1 MRGRRVLRRR
11 IAAIEAHDRDD
22 RSRGRRWAAHPRTCA
37 ADRPAL
43 VEAEAAMT
51 AAYGGRTKLSGAA
64 RPVGTLLAMASIALL
79 ILPFFSTF
87 GELLTKA
94 AMAAGFDAW
103 LGQWI
108 APLEGKL
115 VHGALALIGIPSAYD
130 GSLLYVGTGPGSL
143 ALYISWNCV
152 GWQTLLF
159 LVVSMATGLQGEY
172 TLRSRLETV
181 ALGVVGIAI
190 LNILRITV
198 VAVVAYMFGQIPAVI
213 VHDYGSVIATVVFLM
228 AFWAFAYNVVLERIG
243 GDGEDQSPE
252 QGSNAVASV

>member
-1 MRGRRVLRRR
+1 M
-11 IAAIEAHDRDD
+11 
-22 RSRGRRWAAHPRTCA
+22 
-37 ADRPAL
+37 
-43 VEAEAAMT
+43 VEAEAAVT
-51 AAYGGRTKLSGAA
+51 RTYATRNGLSGVA
-64 RPVGTLLAMASIALL
+64 RPVGTLVAAGSIALL

-108 APLEGKL
+108 APIEGRL

-130 GSLLYVGTGPGSL
+130 RSLLYIGTGPGSL

-152 GWQTLLF
+152 GWQTVLF
-159 LVVSMATGLQGEY
+159 LLVSMATGLQGEY

-181 ALGVVGIAI
+181 ALGVVGIAM

-198 VAVVAYMFGQIPAVI
+198 VALVAYAFGQVPAVI
-213 VHDYGSVIATVVFLM
+213 VHDYGSVIATVAFLM
-228 AFWAFAYNVVLERIG
+228 AFWAFAYNVVLERTRNR
-243 GDGEDQSPE
+243 DDASPDE
-252 QGSNAVASV
+252 GTASPGAVATVSS